1 MPRPLSAPSSA
12 ATAGWSRSGQ
22 ILLGVTCAG
31 LLAVLPLLNGMN
43 APSLVCALGVPVL
56 VAVYAAWLTRPQPVA
71 FPSSAAAPVPARL
84 GELLARVLPVW
95 HEHVSSAQ
103 TQIDHAVNDLITNF
117 AAVTVQFEDAGFK
130 GTDGAS
136 RPDQDAKP
144 LLTQCEQELQDVIAL
159 MSKLSAT
166 KSQVNESMNELLQA
180 TRDLQEMAQGVAQIA
195 AQTNLLAINA
205 AIEAAHAGDAGRGF
219 ATVAKEIRSLSQSSA
234 ATASRIKDRV
244 DRVTVIM
251 QGATDAAIEA
261 SAHEE
266 QAIAQSS
273 QVVRDVLSH
282 MQGLSADA
290 DTMRERGTVIRNHI
304 EQLIVSLQFQDRI
317 NQVISV
323 VDADIQRLSA
333 QLQRD
338 EPPPEPDSWLADLKR
353 QYTMRDQR
361 QGQARHAADPA
372 LAATP
377 PARKVVFF

>member
-1 MPRPLSAPSSA
+1 MSGPHYAHTTA
-12 ATAGWSRSGQ
+12 DQAGWPRMVRILIGTSG
-22 ILLGVTCAG
+22 AG
-31 LLAVLPLLNGMN
+31 LLALLPLLEGVS
-43 APSLVCALGVPVL
+43 AFSLACALGVPL
-56 VAVYAAWLTRPQPVA
+56 WTATCIAWFTRPRPELPQV
-71 FPSSAAAPVPARL
+71 VPGAHL
-84 GELLARVLPVW
+84 PPQFHALLSRVLPVW
-95 HEHVSSAQ
+95 HEHVSSAR

-130 GTDGAS
+130 GAVSAGGTE
-136 RPDQDAKP
+136 QETNP
-144 LLTQCEQELQDVIAL
+144 LLMQCERELQDVIAL
-159 MSKLSAT
+159 MSKLNAT
-166 KSQVNESMNELLQA
+166 KCQVNDSMHELLQS
-180 TRDLQEMAQGVAQIA
+180 TRDLQEMVQGVAQIA

-244 DRVTVIM
+244 DRVMSIM

-273 QVVRDVLSH
+273 QVVQDVLSH

-290 DTMRERGTVIRNHI
+290 DAMRERGSIIRNHI

-323 VDADIQRLSA
+323 VDADIQRLSG

-338 EPPPEPDSWLADLKR
+338 EPPPEADSWLADLKS
-353 QYTMRDQR
+353 QYTMREQR
-361 QGQARHAADPA
+361 QGQARHAAEPA
-372 LAATP
+372 PAATQ